1 MEVKAKCQ
9 NMDAEYAER
18 TKARQMEIQACSK
31 ALSFLSSDEAHD
43 LFSKTLGFVQT
54 RSTQNSKRR
63 EQTAKVLEKAA
74 LKYQDPDLSLLATK
88 ARIDAFTEVKAK
100 IQDMVDKLVKEK
112 EDEIKK
118 KDFCIAEINTIEADT
133 EQKQRD
139 KGDLEAKI
147 DDLTTTVATLAKD
160 IETLK
165 AEVAEMAVQ
174 LKRAGENR
182 EKM

>member
-1 MEVKAKCQ
+1 M
-9 NMDAEYAER
+9 
-18 TKARQMEIQACSK
+18 
-31 ALSFLSSDEAHD
+31 SSSGGLWD
-43 LFSKTLGFVQT
+43 LC
-54 RSTQNSKRR
+54 RH
-63 EQTAKVLEKAA
+63 AA
-74 LKYQDPDLSLLATK
+74 LTIPRGAQEFQDPDLALLATK

-100 IQDMVDKLVKEK
+100 IQDMVDKLVQAK

-118 KDFCIAEINTIEADT
+118 KDFCIAEINTNEADT

-147 DDLTTTVATLAKD
+147 DDLTTTVATLTKE

-165 AEVAEMAVQ
+165 AEVAEIAVQ

-182 EKM
+182 EKENAAFQVTVADQRATQKLLNAAYGVLKGFYGIQDERKLWWCDGYD